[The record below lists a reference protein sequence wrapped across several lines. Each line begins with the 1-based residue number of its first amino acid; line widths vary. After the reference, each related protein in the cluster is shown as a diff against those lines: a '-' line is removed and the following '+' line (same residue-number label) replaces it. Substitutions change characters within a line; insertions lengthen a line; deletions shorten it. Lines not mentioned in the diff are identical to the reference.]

1 MMPVQLRGH
10 HFLCILTYR
19 GYGYTPAFVENMTA
33 IVASIERGRP
43 VRLVDGPDDICNGL
57 TSADRLDCNHDCGK
71 AETRD
76 IDALAVA
83 AVRDLLPKDI
93 SQAMTLDAATIST
106 LRRHFATRSIRDT
119 CRRCSWAEFC
129 TTIAAEDFRDTKLFS
144 PSASSPDHE
153 KRLVEHDHDI

>member
-1 MMPVQLRGH
+1 MPVQLRGH

-19 GYGYTPAFVENMTA
+19 GYGYTPAFVENMSS

-43 VRLVDGPDDICNGL
+43 VRLVDGPDDICSGL
-57 TSADRLDCNHDCGK
+57 TPADRLVCSHDCGQ

-76 IDALAVA
+76 MDALAVA
-83 AVRDLLPKDI
+83 AVRDLLPADI
-93 SQAMTLDAATIST
+93 GEAMTLDAPTIST
-106 LRRHFATRSIRDT
+106 LRRHFANHSIRDA
-119 CRRCSWAEFC
+119 CRRCSWAKFC

-144 PSASSPDHE
+144 PSVSSPSHE